1 MDCSWPDTSPFD
13 QRKAADELL
22 RGHELAQQ
30 LQAYLRRSSN
40 SGGTA
45 SQDLVSRILTSFSK
59 TLSILNRCDS
69 DDMNG
74 SIVDSPEEHASRK
87 SEESGDSCKSST
99 PNTDRRGCYKRR
111 KSCQSWARE
120 SSSLVDDGH
129 AWRKYGQKT
138 ILNAKYPR
146 NYYRCTHKFDQAC
159 QATKQVQRLQEHPPK
174 FRTTYYGHHTCSN
187 FLKASDIL
195 LSSSNF
201 DDSCGVLLSFD
212 TPETTAAAPNFS
224 LPHDATLVKKEV
236 VTAEGRE
243 RDDEAACSPS
253 DYMSTAVPSPDDH
266 LSEVFMGSV
275 VDFEDD
281 VLQFHFSSN

>member
-1 MDCSWPDTSPFD
+1 MDCSWPDTTPSD
-13 QRKAADELL
+13 RRKAADELL
-22 RGHELAQQ
+22 RGRELAQQ
-30 LQAYLRRSSN
+30 LRAYLQRTSN

-45 SQDLVSRILTSFSK
+45 SQDLLSRILTSFSK

-69 DDMNG
+69 DDING
-74 SIVDSPEEHASRK
+74 SIVDSPEDRASRK
-87 SEESGDSCKSST
+87 SQESGDSCKSS
-99 PNTDRRGCYKRR
+99 DRRGCYKRR

-120 SSSLVDDGH
+120 SCSLVDDGH

-159 QATKQVQRLQEHPPK
+159 QATKQVQRLQDHPPK

-187 FLKASDIL
+187 FLKASDIVL
-195 LSSSNF
+195 GSSNF

-212 TPETTAAAPNFS
+212 TPAAPNFL
-224 LPHDATLVKKEV
+224 LPQDAMLVKKEV
-236 VTAEGRE
+236 VIAES
-243 RDDEAACSPS
+243 RDDEAVCSPS
-253 DYMSTAVPSPDDH
+253 DYISTAEPSPDDH

-281 VLQFHFSSN
+281 VLQFQF